1 MGDSFGRL
9 GQPEE
14 VAPMPWSEKSA
25 MDEKVRFIGDY
36 QQDGAGVAA
45 WMRRVSPGSHNR
57 SALDGDDF
65 TQHSPL
71 RVSPNG
77 LRAPAFIFP
86 AQV

>member
-1 MGDSFGRL
+1 MTPNGWRLSGARMRVRCSRGVGDRL
-9 GQPEE
+9 
-14 VAPMPWSEKSA
+14 ALA
-25 MDEKVRFIGDY
+25 RRDR
-36 QQDGAGVAA
+36 AGVAA

-65 TQHSPL
+65 TRHSPL